1 MVIKGKDWE
10 RFGGESETYI
20 RWDCVE
26 ITVNVGN
33 SVSFHVEFFS
43 ILFIYFF
50 FNLKE
55 FFF

>member
-43 ILFIYFF
+43 ILFIYLFF
-50 FNLKE
+50 SLKE